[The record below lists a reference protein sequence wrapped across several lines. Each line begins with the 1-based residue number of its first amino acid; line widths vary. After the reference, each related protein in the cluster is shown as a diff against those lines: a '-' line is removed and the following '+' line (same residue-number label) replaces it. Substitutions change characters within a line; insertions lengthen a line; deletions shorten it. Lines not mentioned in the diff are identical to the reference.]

1 MYGAILHQYLLQ
13 RYYFY
18 SELQTFTCVFL
29 ANIAHISKNTC
40 NFAARKVMNS

>member
-1 MYGAILHQYLLQ
+1 MVQYCIKITAKVLFLFQ
-13 RYYFY
+13 IANVYV
-18 SELQTFTCVFL
+18 CFL